1 MPKDPTES
9 PSEADVRFQGY
20 RLEVISQWPPSPHK
34 VAVAEAISQR
44 LASIARG
51 ALVRPDITDLLNMSC
66 QLLDNFFAADAGE
79 LAAHDP
85 LDEETVGEALDI
97 Y

>member
-1 MPKDPTES
+1 MQNDPIEN
-9 PSEADVRFQGY
+9 PAEADVRFQGY

-44 LASIARG
+44 LATIGRG
-51 ALVRPDITDLLNMSC
+51 ALVRPDITDLLHMSC
-66 QLLDNFFAADAGE
+66 QLLDNFFAADAVE
-79 LAAHDP
+79 LSEHDP

>member
-1 MPKDPTES
+1 MLSAAMES
-9 PSEADVRFQGY
+9 PAEEDVRFQGY

-34 VAVAEAISQR
+34 IAVAAAISQR
-44 LASIARG
+44 LACIARG
-51 ALVRPDITDLLNMSC
+51 ALMRPDITDLLHMSC
-66 QLLDNFFAADAGE
+66 QLLDNFFAADAAE
-79 LAAHDP
+79 LVTHDP

>member
-1 MPKDPTES
+1 MPKELLECPA
-9 PSEADVRFQGY
+9 EADVRFQGY

-51 ALVRPDITDLLNMSC
+51 ALVRPDITDLLHMSC
-66 QLLDNFFAADAGE
+66 QLLDNFFAADAAE
-79 LAAHDP
+79 LVAHDP
-85 LDEETVGEALDI
+85 LDEETVGDALDI

>member
-1 MPKDPTES
+1 MWNDLIES
-9 PSEADVRFQGY
+9 PEEADVRFQGY

-44 LASIARG
+44 LACIGRA
-51 ALVRPDITDLLNMSC
+51 ALVRPNVTDLLHMSC
-66 QLLDNFFAADAGE
+66 QLLDNFFAADAVE
-79 LAAHDP
+79 LAQHDP